1 MGRNTGLGLKISCY
15 RAVTLAPG
23 QACHI
28 LALVVMMLLRIGLRH
43 LQIIDKR
50 LCLLLHHGWV
60 NRRRIDVLHEQFRE
74 LERRKEILIA
84 DAFLTASTSPMLVRN
99 VATPFRIQALENSI
113 LKGYWH
119 DDEIGI

>member
-1 MGRNTGLGLKISCY
+1 MRRNTGLGFKISCY

-23 QACHI
+23 RACHI

-74 LERRKEILIA
+74 IERRKEILIA
-84 DAFLTASTSPMLVRN
+84 GALLAVAASPVLMGCALDPLC
-99 VATPFRIQALENSI
+99 AQALGYSS
-113 LKGYWH
+113 LKGF
-119 DDEIGI
+119 

>member
-1 MGRNTGLGLKISCY
+1 
-15 RAVTLAPG
+15 
-23 QACHI
+23 
-28 LALVVMMLLRIGLRH
+28 MMLLRIRLRH

-84 DAFLTASTSPMLVRN
+84 GALLAVAASPVVR
-99 VATPFRIQALENSI
+99 A
-113 LKGYWH
+113 YWTMRLAAVSRASSTL
-119 DDEIGI
+119 

>member
-1 MGRNTGLGLKISCY
+1 MT
-15 RAVTLAPG
+15 
-23 QACHI
+23 
-28 LALVVMMLLRIGLRH
+28 RH
-43 LQIIDKR
+43 EQIIHES
-50 LCLLLHHGWV
+50 LVCLLLDTW
-60 NRRRIDVLHEQFRE
+60 RICGRLVHMLYQQFSKF
-74 LERRKEILIA
+74 ERRKEILIA